1 VSAPLNEAGLDVRR
15 FSTESY
21 PVDQRSS
28 AWAAALGQLPIE
40 AGEPP
45 CEPAWLGTLV
55 MHETSR
61 GLQFARLTGGAQSF
75 TCTGGPRAEGVWVAH
90 IVDGRA
96 TLRAPAGDV
105 AAGDTCYGSTAAR
118 TMMAFAGQFN
128 AVFVHLPKLALGARL
143 ARALPASGGVLRGG
157 AGMGDV
163 LGALLASI
171 GRVIGTLTPDQLRPI
186 EITVSELVAT
196 ALAADLPAQ
205 AAQAR
210 TYYQDAIF
218 QRLCQA
224 AELRLADP
232 DLTIDMIADEQSVSP
247 RMAAKAFAA
256 AGQSF
261 KTYLRN
267 RRLDRCSED
276 LRNPADATL
285 GISTIGARWGF
296 LDAAGFSRAF
306 QERFGVSPRVWRSAA
321 PSARDTQREHR
332 GAPGPLPPSA
342 GAMDRLNSR
351 IAGGTASTRLSR
363 DSGTPSREAQQHYLP
378 ATSRTVHWGYFSRF
392 LAPVLTVAPGDIVTI
407 ETLTHHATDDHAR
420 MIAGDPGAEDVFGW
434 TSARKNIDRR
444 GAGPM
449 DASILGRGAGE
460 GFGVHVCTGPV
471 AVQGA
476 APGDVLEI
484 RVLDIAP
491 RLSRSDDF
499 QGRSFGSNAAT
510 WWGYHYRELLTE
522 PKPREVITIYEIAS
536 CRGGAC
542 ADGVYNYRWTPQTD
556 PAGVIHVTYDYPG
569 VPINRAS
576 INERHGILPG
586 IHIPVRPHFGV
597 VALAPGHSALL
608 DSVPP
613 SYFGGNIDN
622 WRLGAGAS
630 VFLPVA
636 VPGGLLSVGDP
647 HASQGDAEL
656 CGTAIECSLTGT
668 FQLVLHRRRD
678 LPSHLGDLTYPL
690 IETPEEWVIQGFSHP
705 NHLAEF
711 GEKAQ
716 SEVYKKSTLDLAMQD
731 AFRKA
736 RRFLMVRQG
745 LSEDEAISLLSVA
758 VDFGVTQVVDGNW
771 GMHAIVRKRL
781 FEG

>member
-1 VSAPLNEAGLDVRR
+1 ML
-15 FSTESY
+15 
-21 PVDQRSS
+21 
-28 AWAAALGQLPIE
+28 
-40 AGEPP
+40 
-45 CEPAWLGTLV
+45 
-55 MHETSR
+55 ETTR
-61 GLQFARLTGGAQSF
+61 GLQVARLTGGVQTFA
-75 TCTGGPRAEGVWVAH
+75 CGGHPRAEGVWLAH
-90 IVDGRA
+90 IVDGQA
-96 TLRAPAGDV
+96 KLQSPDTEAV
-105 AAGDTCYGSTAAR
+105 SGDTCYGSTATR
-118 TMMAFAGQFN
+118 TTMTFAGPFN
-128 AVFVHLPKLALGARL
+128 VVFVHLPKLPFGARL
-143 ARALPASGGVLRGG
+143 ARALSVSGGVLRGG
-157 AGMGDV
+157 VGMGDV
-163 LGALLASI
+163 LGAMAASM
-171 GRVIGTLTPDQLRPI
+171 GRVISSLTPDQLRPI
-186 EITVSELVAT
+186 EMTLSELVAT

-224 AELRLADP
+224 AELRLGDP
-232 DLTIDMIADEQSVSP
+232 DLTIEMIADEQGVSP

-256 AGQSF
+256 AGRSF

-267 RRLDRCSED
+267 RRLDRCSDD

-285 GISTIGARWGF
+285 GISAIGARWGF

-321 PSARDTQREHR
+321 PSAREAQREHR

-342 GAMDRLNSR
+342 G
-351 IAGGTASTRLSR
+351 TRALSR
-363 DSGTPSREAQQHYLP
+363 FDRPVASRTAPAPLMCDTAPPREPQRHYLP

-434 TSARKNIDRR
+434 TATKKNIDRR

-484 RVLDIAP
+484 RVLDITP
-491 RLSRSDDF
+491 RLSRGDAF

-522 PKPREVITIYEIAS
+522 PKPREVITIYEMAR
-536 CRGGAC
+536 CQGGPC
-542 ADGVYNYRWTPQTD
+542 AHGLYNYRWTPQTD
-556 PAGVIHVTYDYPG
+556 PAGVVHATYDYPG
-569 VPINRAS
+569 VPIDRAS

-597 VALAPGHSALL
+597 VALAPSHSALL

-636 VPGGLLSVGDP
+636 VPGGLLSIGDP

-690 IETPEEWVIQGFSHP
+690 IETPKEWVIQGFSHP

-736 RRFLMVRQG
+736 RRFLMVRQR